1 MELSDRTSEAA
12 AGKSAEPSR
21 AGHHTVRGHAQ
32 TYVRC
37 RHGQS
42 KTVPDRYACIFE
54 DSHPEI
60 CQAIEEKKILDDE
73 LTEQILNAA
82 KEFKEK
88 R

>member
-1 MELSDRTSEAA
+1 MATHKLMLDVETDKVKQFQIDMLAF
-12 AGKSAEPSR
+12 
-21 AGHHTVRGHAQ
+21 
-32 TYVRC
+32 
-37 RHGQS
+37 
-42 KTVPDRYACIFE
+42 FE

-60 CQAIEEKKILDDE
+60 CQAIEEKKVLDDE